1 MGVIKILHLSEQER
15 KSLEIG
21 YRLGGSH
28 CFRTRCR
35 VFLLKSKAVSS
46 KEIGLLT
53 EMTYVSVNHW
63 LKRYAQAGI
72 LGLYTKPGR
81 GRKSIINVSDEEAV
95 LLAIKNDRQNL
106 QAAKA
111 EWESSSGKSASRE
124 TFRRFLKRLADDI
137 SV

>member
-1 MGVIKILHLSEQER
+1 MGVIKALQLSEKDR

-21 YRLGGSH
+21 FRLGSSH

-35 VFLLKSKAVSS
+35 VVLLKSKTVSS

-63 LKRYAQAGI
+63 LKRYAQEGI
-72 LGLYTKPGR
+72 LGLYTKSGR
-81 GRKSIINVSDEEAV
+81 GRKSIINHSDKEAI

-111 EWESSSGKSASRE
+111 EWESSSGKKSSRE
-124 TFRRFLKRLADDI
+124 TFRRFLKVLADDI